1 MRSMRLPAT
10 RLPPPASA
18 ARRLPLGRRKPAA
31 DSAAR
36 PRLQVPVPVAV
47 PIPIPVPVPV
57 PVPAPAPTAPA
68 PAPAPGEG
76 GLITPPT
83 EGDELLDVAAV
94 QPFTAVETATCV
106 PAAVLLQRTGRF
118 NFFLTA
124 AKQAGALDELTSAA
138 AQNTVLAVPD
148 SAFAAFFAAEGVEA
162 SQLLG
167 HADATLQ
174 LVQNHFLA
182 GQRVAARALTVGKSF
197 PTLRKDR
204 SLTVATAVAPVI
216 VQADILA
223 CATTV
228 QVLDVVVAPRQILP
242 LATTLGVPCCT
253 ACCVQPAAVV
263 VAAQPAPGKS
273 AAFTSVQADF
283 SGGGRG
289 GSAGGSFSQTSASA
303 SFGRR
308 LLARRAGAAA
318 P

>member
-1 MRSMRLPAT
+1 
-10 RLPPPASA
+10 
-18 ARRLPLGRRKPAA
+18 
-31 DSAAR
+31 
-36 PRLQVPVPVAV
+36 V
-47 PIPIPVPVPV
+47 PVPVPV

-83 EGDELLDVAAV
+83 EGDDLLDVAAV
-94 QPFTAVETATCV
+94 QPFTTVETVTCV
-106 PAAVLLQRTGRF
+106 PAAVLLQAAGNF
-118 NFFLTA
+118 NVFLTA
-124 AKQAGALDELTSAA
+124 AKQAGALDVLTSATSR
-138 AQNTVLAVPD
+138 NTVLAVPD
-148 SAFAAFFAAEGVEA
+148 SAFAAFFEAEGVKA

-167 HADATLQ
+167 HAEVTLA
-174 LVQNHFLA
+174 LVQNHVLA
-182 GQRVAARALTVGKSF
+182 GQRVAASALTVGKSF

-204 SLTVATAVAPVI
+204 SLTVAAAVAPVI

-228 QVLDVVVAPRQILP
+228 QVLNAVVAPQQILP
-242 LATTLGVPCCT
+242 LATTLGVPCCA
-253 ACCVQPAAVV
+253 ACCAQPAAVV
-263 VAAQPAPGKS
+263 VAAQPAAGKR

-308 LLARRAGAAA
+308 LLARRAAAAAA